1 MFRPGPEKWGIR
13 QLTFHVF
20 PELITNLDN
29 RVDNWSV
36 MISPFEA
43 EFDSGDIFEIRVS
56 PQFERLPF
64 PFPISREVTVPEG
77 SYRFTRY
84 GVGVETATKRPW
96 VVNFEADF
104 GSFYNGTRRDLEFD
118 LTLKPSQHLLLG
130 LRAER
135 ADVSLL
141 QGDFVTQLF
150 ALQADY
156 NFSPNISW
164 SNLVQY
170 DNESRILGFQTRFR
184 WILKPGNDLFLV
196 LNRGWFKTYENDY
209 VSVFDRGTIK
219 LQYTF
224 RF

>member
-1 MFRPGPEKWGIR
+1 
-13 QLTFHVF
+13 
-20 PELITNLDN
+20 
-29 RVDNWSV
+29 
-36 MISPFEA
+36 
-43 EFDSGDIFEIRVS
+43 
-56 PQFERLPF
+56 
-64 PFPISREVTVPEG
+64 
-77 SYRFTRY
+77 
-84 GVGVETATKRPW
+84 VETATKRPW

-104 GSFYNGTRRDLEFD
+104 GSFYNGTSKNLEFE
-118 LTLKPSQHLLLG
+118 LTLKPSRHMLLG

-141 QGDFVTQLF
+141 QGDFITQLF
-150 ALQADY
+150 ALQANY

-209 VSVFDRGTIK
+209 VSIFDRGTIK